1 MGSIRIPWS
10 ARRDQVTTIAVAD
23 VRYVA
28 ELYPRLQPSDATVAR
43 YQETLDDLPP
53 IVVAR
58 GGVLVDG
65 YHRWQAHLRSGRA
78 EIAAEDLG
86 DLSDAEIFNESIGR
100 NARHGMALSNADKA
114 ANAAR
119 LWATMEHL
127 PKDERTAKI
136 ASLLAAGVRSVE
148 RWTADAR
155 AYERK
160 RQRELVLD
168 LWLDCFDQAGI
179 AERSGVPQ
187 QTVSDWL
194 TDFRQLADFGTAP
207 DPHMA
212 FDVWSYGK
220 YEGDNGRFGKLHP
233 GVIENLLWL
242 FTEPGQIVFDP
253 FAGGGTTLHVAKAM
267 GRRVWVS
274 DRASAALYPTLPIHT
289 HDITTGWP
297 DGAPAKAD
305 LILLDPPYWK
315 QAAGEYS
322 DDPEDL
328 GNMSLDDFIE
338 AWSAT
343 VKVCAGHLADGGRM
357 AFIVSPAQDGDLAT
371 GRVVDLAWLMY
382 GACTDQGLSAER
394 RIIVPY
400 STQQATGQQ
409 VNAARDHR
417 KLLKLYRD
425 LVVLT
430 T

>member
-1 MGSIRIPWS
+1 M
-10 ARRDQVTTIAVAD
+10 TTIAVAD

-28 ELYPRLQPSDATVAR
+28 ELYPRLEPSDATIAR

-65 YHRWQAHLRSGRA
+65 FHRWQAHKRSGRID
-78 EIAAEDLG
+78 IAAEDLG

-100 NARHGMALSNADKA
+100 NATHGMTLSQKDKKALAPK
-114 ANAAR
+114 
-119 LWATMEHL
+119 LWQSRIHL
-127 PKDERTAKI
+127 STSDRVGAIAK
-136 ASLLAAGVRSVE
+136 LLAVSDRTVQQWTQDVRAQE
-148 RWTADAR
+148 KADTQAK
-155 AYERK
+155 AW
-160 RQRELVLD
+160 D
-168 LWLDCFDQAGI
+168 MWLDCHSFRDVAAYLAGPD
-179 AERSGVPQ
+179 ED
-187 QTVSDWL
+187 TVGRWVSAKA
-194 TDFRQLADFGTAP
+194 QECANADP
-207 DPHMA
+207 PEPHMA
-212 FDVWSYGK
+212 FDMWSYGK

-233 GVIENLLWL
+233 GVVENLLWL

-253 FAGGGTTLHVAKAM
+253 FAGAGTTLHVAKKM

-297 DGAPAKAD
+297 DGAPGKAD
-305 LILLDPPYWK
+305 FILLDPPYWK

-328 GNMSLDDFIE
+328 GNMSLDDFRE

-343 VKVCAGHLADGGRM
+343 VKVCAGHLADGGRI

-382 GACTDQGLSAER
+382 EACERQGLSAER
-394 RIIVPY
+394 RIVVPY

-409 VNAARDHR
+409 VNAAREHR

-430 T
+430 A